1 MRRCGSEKYLRLSKR
16 GDKKKHADTTRV
28 SACFFT
34 EIRSYYFAESA
45 GAGFA
50 AGSADGRDEGSR
62 F

>member
-16 GDKKKHADTTRV
+16 GDKKSMQTRRACLHA
-28 SACFFT
+28 FFT